1 MKEEQM
7 KMKLRKKKE
16 KRKRMHENKV
26 KEMRRY
32 LLGGEDE
39 LFSPVLIMRVCVLTA
54 EILGHLSRRE
64 LGLAD
69 IAKVSGK
76 VNCLS

>member
-1 MKEEQM
+1 MKDEQM
-7 KMKLRKKKE
+7 KMRKKKE

-26 KEMRRY
+26 KEMRRH

-39 LFSPVLIMRVCVLTA
+39 LFAPVLVMRVCVLTA

-64 LGLAD
+64 LSLAD